1 MNSETLAPRKPL
13 RLWPGV
19 AIAIVQL
26 LVMFLGPVVAPDAPL
41 PVGMLGGVVG
51 ALLIFLWFL
60 LLSRARWYE
69 RVGAIVLIVA
79 AIFATK
85 AIAHE
90 SMAGAGQ
97 GMLIYVLPI
106 PYYALALVAWA
117 LATRPLQGGAR
128 LASMAAAM
136 LIVAAP
142 FAMLRTDGVSNIAS
156 QFHWRWTPTAE
167 ERLLAG
173 ARDEPKP
180 LPPPP
185 AAATP
190 TEPVAVKAESP
201 STPLGTTAPTT
212 PAATPATSPAPAKT
226 EAAVAATETPAGL
239 AMSERASGEA
249 ARTRVE
255 WPGFRGPD
263 RDSVIHGVRINTD
276 WSSSPPVQ
284 VWRRPIGPGWSSF
297 SVSGDLFYTQE
308 QRGDEEMV
316 SCYRMSTGEP
326 VWRHRDPVRF
336 YESNGGAGPRATP
349 TINNGRVYTF
359 GATGILNALDAR
371 TGAVL
376 WSHNVATEHKVAT
389 PIWGFTSSPLVIDD
403 VVIVAA
409 SGALAGYDRVTGTQ
423 RWFNKS
429 KGGSYS
435 SPHRVTIEGVE
446 QVVFLGGPGVMS
458 VAPSDGTLLW
468 ESAWDGG
475 AIVQPGVTEDG
486 DILINAMSMMGG
498 VGTRR
503 LHVTHPPEGWKVEE
517 RWTSRGL
524 KPYFNDFVV
533 HKGHAFGFD
542 GNILS
547 CINLQDGERKWKGG
561 RYGNGQLVLL
571 ADQDVLLVI
580 SEEGELA
587 LVSATADKFTELAK
601 FPVFDAKTWNHP
613 VLIGDTLLVRNG
625 EEMAAFKLVLAA
637 PLKKETVEEK

>member
-1 MNSETLAPRKPL
+1 MNTETLTPRKPL

-26 LVMFLGPVVAPDAPL
+26 LVMFLGPVVAPDALL

-51 ALLIFLWFL
+51 ALLIFLWWL
-60 LLSRARWYE
+60 LFSRARWYE
-69 RVGAIVLIVA
+69 RVGAIVLMAA

-90 SMAGAGQ
+90 SIVGAGQ

-117 LATRPLQGGAR
+117 LATRSLQSGAR
-128 LASMAAAM
+128 LATMAPAM
-136 LIVAAP
+136 FVVAAV
-142 FAMLRTDGVSNIAS
+142 FAMIRTDGVSNVAS

-167 ERLLAG
+167 ERLLAEA

-180 LPPPP
+180 LPPPAP
-185 AAATP
+185 AAVAP
-190 TEPVAVKAESP
+190 AEPVA
-201 STPLGTTAPTT
+201 APVEAKPVEVAAPE
-212 PAATPATSPAPAKT
+212 PAPARAKTESPAP
-226 EAAVAATETPAGL
+226 VAAETPMSGHASCEAG
-239 AMSERASGEA
+239 RA
-249 ARTRVE
+249 RVE

-276 WSSSPPVQ
+276 WSASPPVQ

-297 SVSGDLFYTQE
+297 SVSGDLIYTQE

-336 YESNGGAGPRATP
+336 YESNGGAGPRGTP
-349 TINNGRVYTF
+349 TINNGRIYTF
-359 GATGILNALDAR
+359 GATGVLNALDAR

-376 WSHNVATEHKVAT
+376 WSHNVATEGKVPT
-389 PIWGFTSSPLVIDD
+389 PTWGFTSSPLVIDD

-458 VAPSDGTLLW
+458 VAPADGKLLW

-498 VGTRR
+498 VGIRR
-503 LHVTHPPEGWKVEE
+503 IHVTHPPDGWKVEE
-517 RWTSRGL
+517 RWTTNGL

-542 GNILS
+542 GSILAS
-547 CINLQDGERKWKGG
+547 INLEDGKRDWKGG
-561 RYGNGQLVLL
+561 RYGNGQLILL

-587 LVSATADKFTELAK
+587 LVSATTDKFTELAR
-601 FPVFDAKTWNHP
+601 FPVFNAKTWNHP

-625 EEMAAFKLVLAA
+625 EEMAAFKLALA
-637 PLKKETVEEK
+637 PPSKKETVEDK